1 MAVTKTA
8 KRAIR
13 QAKNRKII
21 NDKRKK
27 LMKEEVKNTRSLIS
41 KKDKVGAEKNLSNT
55 FAALD
60 KAAKGGIIKKGTADR
75 KKSRLTKAISKLEK

>member
-13 QAKNRKII
+13 SATNRRVV
-21 NDKRKK
+21 NDQRKK
-27 LMKEEVKNTRSLIS
+27 IMKESVKTTRSLIS
-41 KKDKVGAEKNLSNT
+41 KNNKKEAEKNLPST

-60 KAAKGGIIKKGTADR
+60 KAAKRGIIKKGAASR
-75 KKSRLTKAISKLEK
+75 KKSRLAKAVAKI

>member
-13 QAKNRKII
+13 SATNRRVV
-21 NDKRKK
+21 NDQRKK
-27 LMKEEVKNTRSLIS
+27 IMKESVKTTRSLIS
-41 KKDKVGAEKNLSNT
+41 KNDKKEAEKNLPYT

-60 KAAKGGIIKKGTADR
+60 KAAKRGIIKKGAASR
-75 KKSRLTKAISKLEK
+75 KKSRLAKAVAKI

>member
-13 QAKNRKII
+13 SATNRRVV
-21 NDKRKK
+21 NDQRKK
-27 LMKEEVKNTRSLIS
+27 IMKESVKTTRSLIS
-41 KKDKVGAEKNLSNT
+41 KNDKKEAEKNLPST

-60 KAAKGGIIKKGTADR
+60 KAAKRGIIKKGAASR
-75 KKSRLTKAISKLEK
+75 KKSRLAKAVAKI